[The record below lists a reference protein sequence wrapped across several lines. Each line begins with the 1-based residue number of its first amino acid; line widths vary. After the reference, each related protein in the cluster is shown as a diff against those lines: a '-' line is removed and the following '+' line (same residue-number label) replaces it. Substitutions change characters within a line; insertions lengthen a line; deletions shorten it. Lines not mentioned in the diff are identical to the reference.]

1 MSSSRHITDISEN
14 LLGEEYDFSIFEGE
28 YGVYYFCYYKGQY
41 LVVNGS
47 LDNVRNVLVNTV
59 FENLFN
65 SVENVTKQDVLEF
78 YTDIENVISTLK
90 EYENE

>member
-1 MSSSRHITDISEN
+1 MSNSRHITDITEN

-47 LDNVRNVLVNTV
+47 LDNVRSVLVNTV
-59 FENLFN
+59 FDKLF
-65 SVENVTKQDVLEF
+65 SSFETVTKQDVLDC
-78 YTDIENVISTLK
+78 YTDIETVCSLLWMYS
-90 EYENE
+90 E

>member
-1 MSSSRHITDISEN
+1 MSSSRHITDITEN

-65 SVENVTKQDVLEF
+65 SVENVTKQDVLDC
-78 YTDIENVISTLK
+78 YADIENVISTLK
-90 EYENE
+90 GYKN